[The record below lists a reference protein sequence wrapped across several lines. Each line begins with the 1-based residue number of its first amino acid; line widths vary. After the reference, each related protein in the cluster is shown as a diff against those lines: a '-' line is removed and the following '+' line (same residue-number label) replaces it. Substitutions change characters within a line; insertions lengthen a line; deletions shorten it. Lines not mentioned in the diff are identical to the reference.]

1 MPWKNWTE
9 QAERRRFVTAVRAAT
24 ATITECC
31 RRFQISRKTGYKWL
45 RRYRHG
51 GEAALLAQR
60 RRPKRP
66 AGWPR
71 WWRRRL
77 LSWRARR
84 PTWGARKLRD
94 KLRRQWPR
102 QRLPAVRTL
111 QRWLAQARLTRR
123 RPARARP
130 GPRRES
136 SPRCSPRR
144 PNEVWTVDFKGA
156 GVRGLGLEPLTV
168 FDLASRFGL
177 AARLLRAKDYAC
189 TRRAL
194 LALFARYGLPRAIQ
208 VDNGPPFGGGGSLG
222 LSRLSAEWLR
232 LGIQVQFSRPAC
244 PQDQAAHERWHRT
257 LQEDLAVQAGRT
269 DQARL
274 DRCLWLYNTD
284 RAHEALGMRRPV
296 EAYRRSR
303 RRFRGIPPPRRYP
316 RSWAKVRINGSER
329 AWWAQR
335 QRLFGVAFAHQ
346 WLGLRPTQPG
356 QWEVYLDYI
365 LVGLLV
371 ANDRAGMRHLQL
383 RRPQSGEGFALPSTP
398 PRHP

>member
-1 MPWKNWTE
+1 MPWQNWTE
-9 QAERRRFVTAVRAAT
+9 QAQRWRFVAAVRTASATMAA
-24 ATITECC
+24 CC

-45 RRYRHG
+45 HRHRRG
-51 GEAALLAQR
+51 GDAALAAR
-60 RRPKRP
+60 SRRPKRP

-71 WWRRRL
+71 WWCRRL
-77 LSWRARR
+77 LRWRARR

-102 QRLPAVRTL
+102 QRLPGVRTL
-111 QRWLAQARLTRR
+111 QRWLAQARLTRQ

-130 GPRRES
+130 GPRRQS
-136 SPRCSPRR
+136 AQRRSPSR

-156 GVRGLGLEPLTV
+156 GRRGIEPLTV

-189 TRRAL
+189 TRRAM
-194 LALFARYGLPRAIQ
+194 LALFRRYGLPRAIQ

-257 LQEDLAVQAGRT
+257 LQEDFAVQVGRT

-274 DRCLWLYNTD
+274 GCCLRLYNTD

-296 EAYRRSR
+296 EVYRPSR
-303 RRFRGIPPPRRYP
+303 RRYRGIPPPRRYP
-316 RSWAKVRINGSER
+316 KGWAKVRINGSGR

-335 QRLFGVAFAHQ
+335 QRLFGAAFAHQ
-346 WLGLRPTQPG
+346 LLGLRPRRPG
-356 QWEVYLDYI
+356 QWEVYLDHT

-371 ANDRAGMRHLQL
+371 ATDRAGMRHLQL
-383 RRPQSGEGFALPSTP
+383 RAHQSGEGFALPSTP